1 MTSSERVPASERAA
15 EREGRLPDFFIVG
28 HAKSGTT
35 ALYEMLRGRPQI
47 FMSELKETRFFAAE
61 LHPRHPQAR
70 SPNRHPQ
77 TLSEY
82 VALFARARPEQLVGE
97 ASPSYLRSHAAAER
111 IAKLRPDARIV
122 AILREPASFLR
133 SLHLQL
139 LQAHVESEKDLRRA
153 LALED
158 SRRREQELGNP
169 LAQGLLYSEHV
180 RYVEQLRRFH
190 AVFPRE
196 QVLVLIYDDYLAD
209 NEGTVREVLR
219 FLDVDDGS
227 PIEALQANPTV
238 QVRSP
243 RIYGL
248 VRSLYMGRGPVA
260 GAAKKAIVAVT
271 PRRLRRRALTLE
283 RRVQWGRPETPDE
296 ELMHELRKRFEGEV
310 VALSEYLDR
319 DLVKLWGYDGID

>member
-1 MTSSERVPASERAA
+1 MTSSERVAAADEPARA
-15 EREGRLPDFFIVG
+15 GRVPDFFIVG

-35 ALYEMLRGRPQI
+35 ALYEMLRGRPEI
-47 FMSELKETRFFAAE
+47 FMPELKETRFFASE

-70 SPNRHPQ
+70 APNRHPQ

-82 VALFARARPEQLVGE
+82 VALFEQAGPEQLVGE
-97 ASPSYLRSHAAAER
+97 ASPSYLRSHTAAER
-111 IAKLRPDARIV
+111 IAELRPDARIV

-139 LQAHVESEKDLRRA
+139 LQAHVETEKDLRA
-153 LALED
+153 AMALED
-158 SRRREQELGNP
+158 ARRRARERGERVP
-169 LAQGLLYSEHV
+169 QGLLYSEHV

-190 AVFPRE
+190 AVFPPE

-209 NEGTVREVLR
+209 NAGTVRRVLR
-219 FLDVDDGS
+219 FLDVEGTAT
-227 PIEALQANPTV
+227 IEVLHANPTV
-238 QVRSP
+238 NVRSP

-248 VRSLYMGRGPVA
+248 VRSISMGRGPTA
-260 GAAKKAIVAVT
+260 GAAKKTIVTLT

-283 RRVQWGRPETPDE
+283 RRVQWGKPQEPDAA
-296 ELMHELRKRFEGEV
+296 LMRELRKRFRGEV
-310 VALSEYLDR
+310 VALSEYLER